1 MASLLF
7 GSAAVVQALLAA
19 CFTLRVCKLLTA
31 ESLPRLLKL
40 INGQRKDDLLA
51 WLGALATRLD
61 LKDLLLRA
69 GTALGWLCMRTAS
82 RLRALAMRAGS

>member
-40 INGQRKDDLLA
+40 INGQRKDDLL
-51 WLGALATRLD
+51 
-61 LKDLLLRA
+61 
-69 GTALGWLCMRTAS
+69 GWLCMRTAS